1 MHLHIS
7 KNIEDLSQHVAEW
20 MIDYIHRTLQLQDRF
35 TIALSGGSTPKR
47 LHLLLA
53 SAPIKN
59 KIDWQKLHVFWG
71 DERYVPFTDD
81 RNNAKMAFD
90 TLLDHVPV
98 PKSQI
103 HIMRTDIDPELSAK
117 EYENTLRD
125 YFPGD
130 VPNTERK
137 PLIGEPLTPDSDRD
151 HVSPLISHHSTFDLV
166 LLGLGDNAHTLSLFP
181 GEEVIHE
188 EARWVK
194 SVYVKEISMQRI
206 TLTAPV
212 VNLSK
217 GTAFLAAGQE
227 KADAVSHVLS
237 NDYNPDLYP
246 AQVIKPVTGELFWF
260 LDEAASIKIKK

>member
-1 MHLHIS
+1 MHLHVS
-7 KNIEDLSQHVAEW
+7 KNIEDLSHHVAEW
-20 MIDYIHRTLQLQDRF
+20 MVDYIHKTLQLQDRF

-53 SAPIKN
+53 SAPVKN
-59 KIDWQKLHVFWG
+59 RIDWQKLHVFWG

-103 HIMRTDIDPELSAK
+103 HIMRTDIEPEQSAK

-125 YFPGD
+125 YFPGAVTD
-130 VPNTERK
+130 
-137 PLIGEPLTPDSDRD
+137 IEPKRLDDPPGSDRD
-151 HVSPLISHHSTFDLV
+151 HVSPPISHHSTFDLV

-188 EARWVK
+188 ESRWVR
-194 SVYVKEISMQRI
+194 SVYVKEINMQRI

-217 GTAFLAAGQE
+217 GIAFLAAGEE

-246 AQVIKPVTGELFWF
+246 AQVIKPITGELFWF
-260 LDEAASIKIKK
+260 LDEAAAIKIKK

>member
-1 MHLHIS
+1 MCLCGSNFITEKYEPSTAKKNNLFLCREFMHLHIS
-7 KNIEDLSQHVAEW
+7 KNIEDLSQHLAEW
-20 MIDYIHRTLQLQDRF
+20 MIDYIHKTLQLQDRF

-103 HIMRTDIDPELSAK
+103 HIMQTDIDPERSAD

-125 YFPGD
+125 YFSRAVTNAEPGRL
-130 VPNTERK
+130 NEQ
-137 PLIGEPLTPDSDRD
+137 PLIPDSDRD
-151 HVSPLISHHSTFDLV
+151 QVSPLISHHSTFDLV

-181 GEEVIHE
+181 GEEVIRE
-188 EARWVK
+188 E
-194 SVYVKEISMQRI
+194 
-206 TLTAPV
+206 
-212 VNLSK
+212 
-217 GTAFLAAGQE
+217 
-227 KADAVSHVLS
+227 
-237 NDYNPDLYP
+237 
-246 AQVIKPVTGELFWF
+246 
-260 LDEAASIKIKK
+260 